1 MNIIPRFIKNQLS
14 KWQSGGTR
22 AGRLFFPSWTRTAGE
37 IVNHETALT
46 YSAVWRAVN
55 LISESIAC
63 LPWTV
68 RERLQENGR
77 TRNEPLYRHPAF
89 NLLDIAPNDETDAFQ
104 WRQAIIAHGLTWGNG
119 YAEITRDLSRRP
131 AELWLIE
138 PDRVRL
144 DRDQAG
150 RIIYEVSNGAGANSI
165 IPAADMFH
173 LKGPGFDGLVGYSVI
188 SYAARSIGLGM
199 ATEQFG
205 ADFFSNG
212 ANPSMILQHPG
223 KLGDEAIK
231 HLKDSVK
238 SAVSGRNKLSPF
250 VLEEGMS
257 VEKWTIPPEDAQFL
271 ETRKFN
277 IGEVARWFGVPLHKL
292 HEMEKATFNNIEQQ
306 NIEFV
311 TGSLLTWIK
320 RLESEA
326 DIKLISR
333 QSRGRVYTKI
343 NMNALLRGDTGAR
356 GEWYKSMREMGVFS
370 ANDILELEDRNPIG
384 PEGDKRLV
392 QLNLTTLE
400 RVGENEQP
408 NPNATP
414 TPEMD
419 QPPGRSPGPENSEPA
434 APVAVVGA
442 VVKKAHTRQLLRI
455 NDALENKKTLKE
467 FADYLE
473 KFGADQAR
481 YWRKN
486 LDNFA
491 NDEQI
496 AGLIQAMKIKAI
508 NCFNEQCEYDQ
519 DDDEQTTTEIL
530 SR

>member
-1 MNIIPRFIKNQLS
+1 MRSSRVFL
-14 KWQSGGTR
+14 
-22 AGRLFFPSWTRTAGE
+22 PSYKRTAGE
-37 IVNHETALT
+37 LVNHETALT

-63 LPWTV
+63 LPWTI
-68 RERLQENGR
+68 RERKRENGR
-77 TRNEPLYRHPAF
+77 TVTEPLYKHPAY
-89 NLLDIAPNDETDAFQ
+89 NLLDLAPNDETDAFQ
-104 WRQAIIAHGLTWGNG
+104 FRQAMIAHGLTWGNG
-119 YAEITRDLSRRP
+119 YAEITRDRSQRP

-138 PDRVRL
+138 PDRVRI
-144 DRDQAG
+144 DRDENG
-150 RIIYEVSNGAGANSI
+150 RIIYEVTNGAGKNSI

-223 KLGDEAIK
+223 KLGDDAVR
-231 HLKDSVK
+231 HLKESIQT
-238 SAVSGRNKLSPF
+238 AVSGRNKLSPF

-277 IGEVARWFGVPLHKL
+277 IAEVARWFGVPLHKL
-292 HEMEKATFNNIEQQ
+292 HEMEKSTFNNIEQQ

-320 RLESEA
+320 RLECEA
-326 DIKLISR
+326 NIKLISR
-333 QSRGRVYTKI
+333 QMRGRVYSKI
-343 NMNALLRGDTGAR
+343 NLNAMLRGDTSAR

-400 RVGENEQP
+400 RVGENEQF
-408 NPNATP
+408 NSNAAP
-414 TPEMD
+414 TPAMD
-419 QPPGRSPGPENSEPA
+419 QPPGGPDSAENS
-434 APVAVVGA
+434 APGSKIALVGE
-442 VVKKAHTRQLLRI
+442 VVKKATARQLSRV
-455 NDALENKKTLKE
+455 NDALQNKKTLKE
-467 FADYLE
+467 FTDYLE
-473 KFGADQAR
+473 KFGADQAK
-481 YWRKN
+481 YWRN
-486 LDNFA
+486 GLEDQA
-491 NDEQI
+491 SDEVI
-496 AGLIQAMKIKAI
+496 AGLVQAMKIKAVD
-508 NCFNEQCEYDQ
+508 CFNNRAEYDP
-519 DDDEQTTTEIL
+519 DDIEEIT
-530 SR
+530 SEIMMR